1 MEKMLR
7 KISRGIVILV
17 LNIVLRTVFRMKVI
31 GAKNIPKK
39 GALIF
44 CGNHK
49 SYMDPPAIAV
59 TTGRKMGFM
68 AKEELKKNPLF
79 AFLGWAFECIF
90 VKRDSKD
97 IAPLKQALTKLKSG
111 ECLGIFPEGT
121 RNGMEKNNGELKN
134 GAAYLA
140 LKTGAAIVP
149 VGIIGEGKAFSKNA
163 IVYGEP
169 IDMSKYKG
177 QKVDKELEDKVSN
190 ELKEEITKLTLSLA

>member
-1 MEKMLR
+1 
-7 KISRGIVILV
+7 
-17 LNIVLRTVFRMKVI
+17 MKVI
-31 GAKNIPKK
+31 GVKNIPKT

-97 IAPLKQALTKLKSG
+97 IAPLKQALTRLKSG

-140 LKTGAAIVP
+140 LKTGAQIVP
-149 VGIIGEGKAFSKNA
+149 VGIIGNGKPFTKNV
-163 IVYGEP
+163 IIYGEP
-169 IDMSKYKG
+169 IDITKYKG
-177 QKVDKELEDKVSN
+177 QKVDKNIEEKVSV
-190 ELKEEITKLTLSLA
+190 ELKEEIIKLTLVAI

>member
-1 MEKMLR
+1 MEKFLK
-7 KISRGIVILV
+7 KISRGVVIVV
-17 LNIVLRTVFRMKVI
+17 LNIALRTVFRMKVI
-31 GAKNIPKK
+31 GKKNIPKT

-79 AFLGWAFECIF
+79 AFLGWAFECVF
-90 VKRDSKD
+90 VKRDSRD

-140 LKTGAAIVP
+140 LKTGASIVP
-149 VGIIGEGKAFSKNA
+149 VGIIGNGKAFTKNA
-163 IVYGEP
+163 IVYGKP
-169 IDMSKYKG
+169 IDMTQYKDK
-177 QKVDKELEDKVSN
+177 KVDKELEEKLSN
-190 ELKEEITKLTLSLA
+190 VMKEEIIKLTLSLT

>member
-1 MEKMLR
+1 MEKMLK
-7 KISRGIVILV
+7 KISRGIVIVV
-17 LNIVLRTVFRMKVI
+17 LNIGLRTIFRMKVI
-31 GAKNIPKK
+31 GKKNIPKS

-90 VKRDSKD
+90 VKWDSKD
-97 IAPLKQALTKLKSG
+97 IAPLKQALKKLKSG

-140 LKTGAAIVP
+140 LKTGAQIIP
-149 VGIIGEGKAFSKNA
+149 VGIIGNGKAFTKNA
-163 IVYGEP
+163 IVYGKP
-169 IDMSKYKG
+169 IDMTQYKDK
-177 QKVDKELEDKVSN
+177 KVDKELEERLSN
-190 ELKEEITKLTLSLA
+190 EMKEEIIKLTLTLA

>member
-1 MEKMLR
+1 MKILK
-7 KISRGIVILV
+7 KISRGIVIIV
-17 LNIVLRTVFRMKVI
+17 LNIVLRTVYRMKVI
-31 GAKNIPKK
+31 GVKNIPKE
-39 GALIF
+39 GAYIF

-59 TTGRKMGFM
+59 TNGRKMRFL

-79 AFLGWAFECIF
+79 AFLGWAFECIW

-97 IAPLKQALTKLKSG
+97 IAPLKQSITVLKTG

-140 LKTGAAIVP
+140 LKMKAPIIP
-149 VGIIGEGKAFSKNA
+149 VGIIGAAKPFTKNA
-163 IVYGEP
+163 VIYGKP
-169 IDMSKYKG
+169 IDILKYAN
-177 QKVDKELEDKVSN
+177 QKVDKELEDKLN
-190 ELKEEITKLTLSLA
+190 EELKKEILALTSTKI